1 MVQQPESDDEAT
13 IETPRFEPVP
23 LPDDEFKDQL
33 AQVIP
38 HLRAFGR
45 SLSGSRDLADDLVQE
60 TLLKAWAAR
69 KRFQAGTNMRAWT
82 FIILRNL
89 FLSQMR
95 RARFKGEW
103 DEITASK
110 LLAAPASQDR
120 HVELGDMQRALLH
133 LPQPQREALILVG
146 AGGFAYEEAAEICG
160 CAVGTIKSRVARG
173 RVALEDLLTDGKLPS
188 RREHE
193 TDGSRTALQSIMSEV
208 DELSRDRDPRECSR
222 IPTGEI
228 GAVARLSQASR
239 YDGFSRVCAE
249 QSPRTSS
256 SERTSP
262 SIAKAWRRALPTP
275 AWTVG
280 GATFTNRLEEAC
292 TMASILG
299 LSVFTCL
306 RTRRERPEFQTLRA
320 LNVTD
325 LGCCMNETQSERS
338 G

>member
-1 MVQQPESDDEAT
+1 MAGAEPADYGDGKSGAA
-13 IETPRFEPVP
+13 ETVP
-23 LPDDEFKDQL
+23 LADPEFKQQL
-33 AQVIP
+33 TQVIP

-103 DEITASK
+103 DEITASR

-120 HVELGDMQRALLH
+120 HIELGDMQRALLH

-173 RVALEDLLTDGKLPS
+173 RVALEALLAGGDLPS
-188 RREHE
+188 RR
-193 TDGSRTALQSIMSEV
+193 DDAPSNGKSALQTIMGAV
-208 DELSRDRDPRECSR
+208 DDLSRDRD
-222 IPTGEI
+222 
-228 GAVARLSQASR
+228 
-239 YDGFSRVCAE
+239 DG
-249 QSPRTSS
+249 
-256 SERTSP
+256 
-262 SIAKAWRRALPTP
+262 
-275 AWTVG
+275 
-280 GATFTNRLEEAC
+280 
-292 TMASILG
+292 
-299 LSVFTCL
+299 
-306 RTRRERPEFQTLRA
+306 
-320 LNVTD
+320 
-325 LGCCMNETQSERS
+325 RS
-338 G
+338 D

>member
-1 MVQQPESDDEAT
+1 MANAQIMRADNGASNGRGLVDTDEEEQPVDAVREEL
-13 IETPRFEPVP
+13 VP
-23 LPDDEFKDQL
+23 LSDPEFKDQL
-33 AQVIP
+33 GQVIP

-173 RVALEDLLTDGKLPS
+173 RVALEQLLSGGKLPS
-188 RREHE
+188 RRQHK
-193 TDGSRTALQSIMSEV
+193 TDPNSSALAQIMGEV
-208 DELSRDRDPRECSR
+208 DHLSKDR
-222 IPTGEI
+222 
-228 GAVARLSQASR
+228 
-239 YDGFSRVCAE
+239 
-249 QSPRTSS
+249 
-256 SERTSP
+256 
-262 SIAKAWRRALPTP
+262 
-275 AWTVG
+275 
-280 GATFTNRLEEAC
+280 
-292 TMASILG
+292 
-299 LSVFTCL
+299 
-306 RTRRERPEFQTLRA
+306 
-320 LNVTD
+320 
-325 LGCCMNETQSERS
+325 
-338 G
+338 

>member
-1 MVQQPESDDEAT
+1 MTQSPMRSADVDADTDNDQDNSPAIEHVSLSD
-13 IETPRFEPVP
+13 P
-23 LPDDEFKDQL
+23 EFKTEL

-89 FLSQMR
+89 YLSQMR

-103 DEITASK
+103 DDLVADR

-160 CAVGTIKSRVARG
+160 VAVGTIKSRVARG
-173 RVALEDLLTDGKLPS
+173 RVALETILNDGSLPS
-188 RREHE
+188 RRSHKS
-193 TDGSRTALQSIMSEV
+193 DRDVTALDSIMDEV
-208 DELSRDRDPRECSR
+208 ETLSR
-222 IPTGEI
+222 
-228 GAVARLSQASR
+228 
-239 YDGFSRVCAE
+239 
-249 QSPRTSS
+249 
-256 SERTSP
+256 ER
-262 SIAKAWRRALPTP
+262 
-275 AWTVG
+275 
-280 GATFTNRLEEAC
+280 
-292 TMASILG
+292 
-299 LSVFTCL
+299 
-306 RTRRERPEFQTLRA
+306 
-320 LNVTD
+320 
-325 LGCCMNETQSERS
+325 
-338 G
+338 

>member
-1 MVQQPESDDEAT
+1 LSDKPTTIDIDDELD
-13 IETPRFEPVP
+13 ENEPRPEPVP
-23 LPDDEFKDQL
+23 LPDDEFKTQL

-110 LLAAPASQDR
+110 MLAAPASQDR

-173 RVALEDLLTDGKLPS
+173 RVALEALLTDGKLPS

-193 TDGSRTALQSIMSEV
+193 TDPNRSALQTIMNEV
-208 DELSRDRDPRECSR
+208 DDLSRDRDPS
-222 IPTGEI
+222 G
-228 GAVARLSQASR
+228 
-239 YDGFSRVCAE
+239 
-249 QSPRTSS
+249 RTLH
-256 SERTSP
+256 E
-262 SIAKAWRRALPTP
+262 
-275 AWTVG
+275 
-280 GATFTNRLEEAC
+280 
-292 TMASILG
+292 
-299 LSVFTCL
+299 
-306 RTRRERPEFQTLRA
+306 
-320 LNVTD
+320 D
-325 LGCCMNETQSERS
+325 D
-338 G
+338 

>member
-1 MVQQPESDDEAT
+1 MISDDRGSSPSNEAT
-13 IETPRFEPVP
+13 AADDLAVGEVAVEWVP
-23 LPDDEFKDQL
+23 LPDNEFKDQL

-103 DEITASK
+103 DELTASK

-120 HVELGDMQRALLH
+120 HVELADMQRALMQ

-173 RVALEDLLTDGKLPS
+173 RVALEALMNDGNLPS
-188 RREHE
+188 RRSHVTE
-193 TDGSRTALQSIMSEV
+193 GGKTALQAIMTEV
-208 DELSRDRDPRECSR
+208 EELSRDR
-222 IPTGEI
+222 
-228 GAVARLSQASR
+228 
-239 YDGFSRVCAE
+239 
-249 QSPRTSS
+249 
-256 SERTSP
+256 
-262 SIAKAWRRALPTP
+262 
-275 AWTVG
+275 
-280 GATFTNRLEEAC
+280 
-292 TMASILG
+292 
-299 LSVFTCL
+299 
-306 RTRRERPEFQTLRA
+306 
-320 LNVTD
+320 
-325 LGCCMNETQSERS
+325 
-338 G
+338 

>member
-1 MVQQPESDDEAT
+1 MTSASNGSTAVARADSSGRGQVSDDLNEDEGIEA
-13 IETPRFEPVP
+13 PRPEPVP
-23 LPDDEFKDQL
+23 LSDPEFKTQL

-103 DEITASK
+103 DELTASK
-110 LLAAPASQDR
+110 ILAAPASQDR
-120 HVELGDMQRALLH
+120 HVELGDMQRALMH

-173 RVALEDLLTDGKLPS
+173 RVALEQLMSGGKLPS
-188 RREHE
+188 RRQHK
-193 TDGSRTALQSIMSEV
+193 TDPNTSALAQIMGEV
-208 DELSRDRDPRECSR
+208 DDLSKDR
-222 IPTGEI
+222 G
-228 GAVARLSQASR
+228 
-239 YDGFSRVCAE
+239 
-249 QSPRTSS
+249 
-256 SERTSP
+256 
-262 SIAKAWRRALPTP
+262 
-275 AWTVG
+275 
-280 GATFTNRLEEAC
+280 
-292 TMASILG
+292 
-299 LSVFTCL
+299 
-306 RTRRERPEFQTLRA
+306 
-320 LNVTD
+320 
-325 LGCCMNETQSERS
+325 
-338 G
+338 

>member
-1 MVQQPESDDEAT
+1 MTDTATRLRDDEDDDGPEVAPFV
-13 IETPRFEPVP
+13 EHVP
-23 LPDDEFKDQL
+23 LSDPEFKKQL

-110 LLAAPASQDR
+110 MLAAPASQDR
-120 HVELGDMQRALLH
+120 HVELTDMQRALLH

-173 RVALEDLLTDGKLPS
+173 RVALEHLLAEGKLPS

-193 TDGSRTALQSIMSEV
+193 NEGGQSALASIMAEV
-208 DELSRDRDPRECSR
+208 DDLSRDRDP
-222 IPTGEI
+222 
-228 GAVARLSQASR
+228 
-239 YDGFSRVCAE
+239 
-249 QSPRTSS
+249 
-256 SERTSP
+256 
-262 SIAKAWRRALPTP
+262 
-275 AWTVG
+275 G
-280 GATFTNRLEEAC
+280 GR
-292 TMASILG
+292 
-299 LSVFTCL
+299 
-306 RTRRERPEFQTLRA
+306 
-320 LNVTD
+320 
-325 LGCCMNETQSERS
+325 
-338 G
+338 